1 MTPTETH
8 QLQLIPHQQT
18 SRGECEV
25 DTTHH
30 DTEDAV
36 RGGDDRVA
44 RPARL
49 GGEELG
55 RDGVED
61 AVHDVARERVAA
73 VPAEE
78 RVGRAR
84 GRAREEEHPGD
95 DCVESV
101 AARGQVQVPVSMLGV
116 RKQIRRRGDA
126 LVDIARVP
134 LRPR

>member
-1 MTPTETH
+1 MTPTETR
-8 QLQLIPHQQT
+8 QLQLIPHQQR
-18 SRGECEV
+18 SRGGCERAN
-25 DTTHH
+25 THH

-61 AVHDVARERVAA
+61 AVHDVAREREAA

-78 RVGRAR
+78 RVRRPR
-84 GRAREEEHPGD
+84 GGAREEEH
-95 DCVESV
+95 
-101 AARGQVQVPVSMLGV
+101 ARDS
-116 RKQIRRRGDA
+116 
-126 LVDIARVP
+126 
-134 LRPR
+134 